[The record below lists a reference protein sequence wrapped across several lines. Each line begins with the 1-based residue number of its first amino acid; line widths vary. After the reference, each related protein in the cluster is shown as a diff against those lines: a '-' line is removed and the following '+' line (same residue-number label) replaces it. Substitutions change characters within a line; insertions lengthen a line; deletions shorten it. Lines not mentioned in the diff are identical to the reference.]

1 MTARARRLRDLL
13 VRTAAGALS
22 ALCVAGLLA
31 GDVTWRVDTW
41 LYDALVSH
49 REQPVDERIAIV
61 AIDERSLSALGRWP
75 WPRGLHAD
83 LLARLRQAGARGV
96 VLNAVFAEPARD
108 DAEGDARLAA
118 AVAAGGDVVLPV
130 IAEPSE
136 PGGLPIEVLPMP
148 ALTAAAAGLGHVD
161 ADIDRDGVARQAGLL
176 AGLGDPHWPALALAL
191 LRTPAGAGTP
201 LDGDA
206 PLPGLTAPA
215 GAQASPYQWARDHRV
230 LIPYARPGAF
240 PRLSYADVLAGDF
253 DPAALRGRWVLVGT
267 TAAGIDH
274 GLLTPRSREGRAL
287 PSIEYHANLLNALA
301 RGETI
306 SALPAPRQWA
316 LSILLVLLPLCS
328 PRDLSPRRRGW
339 VIAATAAATLLA
351 SVLLLHFARLWFPPA
366 PTLAVLAGG
375 ALAWTLWRLRR
386 SQQLAHS
393 DALTLL
399 ANRRLF
405 DLTLERE
412 TRAARRTGQPLS
424 LLIIDV
430 DNFKHYNDR
439 YGHRAG
445 DGVLRRV
452 AIAIGAQ
459 ARRPRD
465 LAARYGGDEM
475 TAILP
480 DTDAAA
486 ALEIA
491 EAMVRDVRALR
502 IPHEESGIAPW
513 VTLTVGVATFSPER
527 DRDGTDLLERADAA
541 LYEAKREG
549 RDRARGASDAA
560 AG

>member
-1 MTARARRLRDLL
+1 MA
-13 VRTAAGALS
+13 VALS
-22 ALCVAGLLA
+22 AACVIGLLA
-31 GDVTWRVDTW
+31 SEATWRVDTW
-41 LYDALVSH
+41 IYDALVSH
-49 REQPVDERIAIV
+49 RDQPVDERIVIV

-75 WPRGLHAD
+75 WSRGLHAD
-83 LLARLRQAGARGV
+83 LLARLREAGARGV
-96 VLNAVFAEPARD
+96 ILNAVFAEPARD
-108 DAEGDARLAA
+108 DAAGDARLAA
-118 AVAAGGDVVLPV
+118 ALAAAGNVVLPV
-130 IAEPSE
+130 IAEPAE

-148 ALTAAAAGLGHVD
+148 ALVAAAAGLGHVE
-161 ADIDRDGVARQAGLL
+161 ADIDRDGIVRQTGLL

-191 LRTPAGAGTP
+191 LRTSAGAGTP
-201 LDGDA
+201 LHGDA
-206 PLPGLTAPA
+206 PLPGLPAPA
-215 GAQASPYQWARDHRV
+215 DAEASPYQWTRDHRV
-230 LIPYARPGAF
+230 RIPYAAPGAF
-240 PRLSYADVLAGDF
+240 PRLSYADVLAGDV

-274 GLLTPRSREGRAL
+274 GLLTPRSHDGHAL

-306 SALPAPRQWA
+306 SALSIPRQWA
-316 LSILLVLLPLCS
+316 LSILLALLPLCA
-328 PRDLSPRRRGW
+328 PRELPPRRRGAL
-339 VIAATAAATLLA
+339 IAATAAATLLTTA
-351 SVLLLHFARLWFPPA
+351 LLLHFARLWFPPTA
-366 PTLAVLAGG
+366 TLAVLAAG
-375 ALAWTLWRLRR
+375 ALAWTLWRLRQ
-386 SQQLAHS
+386 SQHLAHS

-405 DLTLERE
+405 DLALERE
-412 TRAARRTGQPLS
+412 VRAAHRSQQPLS

-445 DGVLRRV
+445 DSVLRRV

-475 TAILP
+475 TVILP

-513 VTLTVGVATFSPER
+513 VTLTIGVATFVPGG
-527 DRDGTDLLERADAA
+527 DRDDTDLLERADAA
-541 LYEAKREG
+541 LYQAKREG
-549 RDRARGASDAA
+549 RDRARGASPGA